1 MGRIFLCGIKHSGKT
16 TLGRLLAQ
24 RLHIAWVDLDE
35 YIEEAIEENIRSFYQ
50 REGHTAFQAL
60 EVRYLQQIL
69 AEQSDECIISLGG
82 GAADNEALMTLL
94 KDSGTLIYL
103 WVEESELLKRIIATG
118 IPPFLDPA
126 NVEASFHELFQAEY
140 CYLEMRQ
147 HSFVYLLLLCCPCH
161 GGVFDFPSQ
170 RNNRSIRFSPKTHIH
185 RTIDCET
192 RLFRAIDFCF
202 Q

>member
-126 NVEASFHELFQAEY
+126 NVEASFHELFQRRNSRYSKDCNHLIQLPFDQDPLTNVEAI
-140 CYLEMRQ
+140 LEVLGR
-147 HSFVYLLLLCCPCH
+147 
-161 GGVFDFPSQ
+161 
-170 RNNRSIRFSPKTHIH
+170 
-185 RTIDCET
+185 
-192 RLFRAIDFCF
+192 
-202 Q
+202 